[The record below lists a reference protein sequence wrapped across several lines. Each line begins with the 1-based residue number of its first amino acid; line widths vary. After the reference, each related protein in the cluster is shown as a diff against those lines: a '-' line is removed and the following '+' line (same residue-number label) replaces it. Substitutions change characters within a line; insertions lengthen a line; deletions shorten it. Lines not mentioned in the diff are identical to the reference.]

1 MHQRLMQ
8 RQERRG
14 AQADGDLP
22 DSPWTED
29 ERRQSTNQPVAQREV
44 RRPLATTTKH
54 DQLLLE
60 HEILG
65 DHGSHAT
72 GPHSFAVTTAKCS
85 KVITKFFM
93 RESA

>member
-1 MHQRLMQ
+1 MHQRLMK

-22 DSPWTED
+22 DSPWTEE
-29 ERRQSTNQPVAQREV
+29 ERRQSANQPVAQREV
-44 RRPLATTTKH
+44 RRPLATTTKN

-65 DHGSHAT
+65 DHRSHAHC
-72 GPHSFAVTTAKCS
+72 GHTAS
-85 KVITKFFM
+85 Q
-93 RESA
+93 